1 MEFETLTKKERQRIF
16 LECYKRALNDTDA
29 LALLPPGVSISSPA
43 VSQWKTRDP
52 EFLQKYSEISISIRE
67 EIVSAFRKKVREGD
81 TAAIIY
87 GMKTVG
93 KQIGFSERI
102 QIEQTRT
109 VKIEDLKFL
118 SLDPPTE
125 ETNLDEDFTDFE
137 EEL

>member
-29 LALLPPGVSISSPA
+29 LAILPAGIRISSPA

-52 EFLQKYSEISISIRE
+52 EFLQKYTEISISIRE

>member
-125 ETNLDEDFTDFE
+125 ETNQDEDFTDFE

>member
-29 LALLPPGVSISSPA
+29 LAILPAGIRISSPA

-52 EFLQKYSEISISIRE
+52 EFLQKYTEISISIRE

-93 KQIGFSERI
+93 KQIGLSERI

-118 SLDPPTE
+118 SLDPPAE

>member
-29 LALLPPGVSISSPA
+29 LALLPAGVSISSPA

>member
-29 LALLPPGVSISSPA
+29 LAILPAGIRISSPA